1 MTTYKCQVNGL
12 YGGARTWSTAYHIV
26 STEAASSV
34 ASTFD
39 AAWNTLWTT
48 ATNGY
53 THLCNADVTV
63 VNTVVYTLN
72 FSFRTIGKVTTALA
86 LAGTNTHDS
95 LPFQISPFV
104 AFLGALD
111 EPSDRG
117 RMKFPTPSNDQ
128 YVGDKLIDAFEDSMK
143 AVLDPFFV
151 SMRALAGYRAVTA
164 NAHTNKLGE
173 PPWTLHDITGYQV
186 GNKVGTVRK
195 RTTKTRSTRFVTGTV

>member
-1 MTTYKCQVNGL
+1 MTIYKCQVNGL
-12 YGGARTWSTAYHIV
+12 YGGARTWSTAFHIV

-34 ASTFD
+34 ASTLD
-39 AAWNTLWTT
+39 SAWNTLWTT
-48 ATNGY
+48 GTDGY

-63 VNTVVYTLN
+63 VNTRVYTLN
-72 FSFRTIGKVTTALA
+72 STFRTIGKFTTDRA

-95 LPFQISPFV
+95 LPFQIAPFV
-104 AFLGALD
+104 AFLGGTD

-143 AVLDPFFV
+143 LVLDPFFV
-151 SMRALAGYRAVTA
+151 TMRALAGYRFVTA
-164 NAHTNKLGE
+164 NAHVNKLGE
-173 PPWTLHDITGYQV
+173 APWTLHDITGYEL

-195 RTTKTRSTRFVTGTV
+195 RTQKTKSTRTVSGTV